1 MIHVFDAA
9 AFWKILA
16 IVIIVLL
23 VFITVAFVIDTYVR
37 FMYYQDDCKEKFK
50 REILELVQNDE
61 NNC

>member
-16 IVIIVLL
+16 IVIVVLL

-37 FMYYQDDCKEKFK
+37 FMYYQDDVKEKFK

>member
-16 IVIIVLL
+16 IIIVVLL

-37 FMYYQDDCKEKFK
+37 FMYYQDDVKEKFK

>member
-16 IVIIVLL
+16 IIIVVLL

-37 FMYYQDDCKEKFK
+37 FMYYQDDMKEKFK